1 MMGFVRRRFRKR
13 YILLTTL
20 LVVFVVINAPGIFA
34 WGYGLY
40 YRRSVSHLPQITLL
54 NERMLVLSPHP
65 DDESLCCA
73 GAIQQVL
80 RGGGE
85 VWVLWFTNGDGFE
98 WDASLLAHTLRPQ
111 GPASLELG
119 RRRMEEARQAAR
131 RLGIPEGH
139 LFFLGYPDRGLE
151 ALLWHSGGSP
161 YRSRLTGVSYV
172 PYSGTLSPGAPY
184 TGESLRRDFR
194 RVLERVRPTLVLA
207 PSLKDA
213 HPDHRAV
220 GLLAQQEVPAD
231 RLRFWIV
238 HGGLEWPLPK
248 GLHPDLPLEPAPR
261 GRGLP
266 WQRLPLSPQERR
278 AKLEALRAH
287 ATQMRLLARF
297 LLAFV
302 RENELFSSR
311 SDVD

>member
-1 MMGFVRRRFRKR
+1 MIGLVHRRLRKR
-13 YILLTTL
+13 YVLLTTL
-20 LVVFVVINAPGIFA
+20 LVAFVVINAPWIFA

-40 YRRSVSHLPQITLL
+40 YRLSVDRLPQLTLAS
-54 NERMLVLSPHP
+54 ERVLVLSPHP

-80 RGGGE
+80 HGGGG

-151 ALLWHSGGSP
+151 ALLRHPEGPP

-184 TGESLRRDFR
+184 TSESLRQDFR
-194 RVLERVRPTLVLA
+194 WVLEQVRPTLVLA
-207 PSLKDA
+207 PSPKDA

-248 GLHPDLPLEPAPR
+248 GLHPALPLEPAPR

-266 WQRLPLSPQERR
+266 WQRLLLSAQERR
-278 AKLEALRAH
+278 VKLEALRAH
-287 ATQMRLLARF
+287 TTQMRLLARF

-311 SDVD
+311 GE

>member
-1 MMGFVRRRFRKR
+1 MLT
-13 YILLTTL
+13 ILL
-20 LVVFVVINAPGIFA
+20 VAFVVINAPWIFA

-40 YRRSVSHLPQITLL
+40 YRLSVGRLPQLTLAG
-54 NERMLVLSPHP
+54 ERLLVLSPHP

-73 GAIQQVL
+73 GAIQRVL

-98 WDASLLAHTLRPQ
+98 WDAGLLAHTLRPQ

-119 RRRMEEARQAAR
+119 QRRMEEARQAAR
-131 RLGIPEGH
+131 RLGVAEGH

-151 ALLWHSGGSP
+151 ALLRHPGDLP

-172 PYSGTLSPGAPY
+172 PYPGTLSPGAPY
-184 TGESLRRDFR
+184 TGESLRRDLR
-194 RVLERVRPTLVLA
+194 RVLEQVRPTLVLA
-207 PSLKDA
+207 PSPKDA

-248 GLHPDLPLEPAPR
+248 GLHPALPLEPAPR
-261 GRGLP
+261 GKGLP
-266 WQRLPLSPQERR
+266 WQRLLLSAQERR
-278 AKLEALRAH
+278 VKLEALRAH

-302 RENELFSSR
+302 RENELFSAR
-311 SDVD
+311 GE

>member
-1 MMGFVRRRFRKR
+1 MIARVRRWLRKR
-13 YILLTTL
+13 YALLAAWL
-20 LVVFVVINAPGIFA
+20 AALVVINAPWIFA
-34 WGYGLY
+34 WGYGFY
-40 YRRSVSHLPQITLL
+40 YRLTVSRLPQLAL
-54 NERMLVLSPHP
+54 MGERLLVLSPHP

-80 RGGGE
+80 KSGGE

-98 WDASLLAHTLRPQ
+98 WDASLLEHTLRPR
-111 GPASLELG
+111 GRASLELG

-151 ALLWHSGGSP
+151 ALLQRYPQGAP
-161 YRSRLTGVSYV
+161 YRSHLTGVSRV
-172 PYSGTLSPGAPY
+172 PYPGALSPGAPY
-184 TGESLRRDFR
+184 TGESLRHDFR
-194 RVLERVRPTLVLA
+194 QVLERVRPTLVLA
-207 PSLKDA
+207 PTPRDA

-220 GLLAQQEVPAD
+220 GRLAQQEVVAE

-248 GLHPDLPLEPAPR
+248 GLHPQLPLEPAPR
-261 GRGLP
+261 GKGLP
-266 WQRLPLSPQERR
+266 WQRLPLDVAERA

-287 ATQMRLLARF
+287 TSQMRLLARF
-297 LLAFV
+297 MLAFV
-302 RENELFSSR
+302 RQNELFSAR
-311 SDVD
+311 GE